1 VIVSLVRSERARSS
15 LVATDSLQPPACA
28 AAFGSSERPGVRH
41 SKSFQLLLLRSTS
54 QGITVNLKAVSFRSQ
69 LKGTLSDFLTKEEM
83 QCPQTE
89 EGLLELVVALSHY
102 TEEGY
107 ALFPQVILCD
117 DLSAT
122 LRLLQ
127 CSDPLHIDTGPR
139 EPQTMTQ
146 ALKRCAP
153 LARGGW
159 VVYMQRFEDHIEYGV
174 FHAPSSPT
182 ALDIRDTVQAL
193 TEEAANL
200 HIILASQLTDK
211 AVELVGAR
219 SGVLHLYLSATPD
232 NAPSPRDALD
242 HLITACCDDVAIDA
256 REQVQSFLRTTLSD
270 AFRHCHGTLVGVLT
284 VGQNPAEVS
293 SDGVILREPISFT
306 TLVKQHEIQRSDQSL
321 AALTAYGH
329 LLAGMLSS
337 DGIVLLDSECKLL
350 GYNLFVRDDEQNTSP
365 PSHVVGGA
373 RRRAYMKLR
382 QLIDRGTLQACFI
395 CSSDGGTEFYKRDTP

>member
-1 VIVSLVRSERARSS
+1 MNA
-15 LVATDSLQPPACA
+15 
-28 AAFGSSERPGVRH
+28 
-41 SKSFQLLLLRSTS
+41 
-54 QGITVNLKAVSFRSQ
+54 KAVSFRSQ
-69 LKGTLSDFLTKEEM
+69 LKGTLSDFLNQEEM

-107 ALFPQVILCD
+107 TLFPQVILCD

-127 CSDPLHIDTGPR
+127 CSDPLHIGAGPR

-159 VVYMQRFEDHIEYGV
+159 VVYLHRFEDRLEYGV
-174 FHAPSSPT
+174 FRGPASPT

-193 TEEAANL
+193 TEETESL
-200 HIILASQLTDK
+200 HIILASQLADK

-232 NAPSPRDALD
+232 DAPSPRDALD
-242 HLITACCDDVAIDA
+242 HLVTACCDGLSPDEM
-256 REQVQSFLRTTLSD
+256 EQVQSFLRTTLSD
-270 AFRHCHGTLVGVLT
+270 ALRHCHGTLVGVLAA
-284 VGQNPAEVS
+284 GQDAAEVS
-293 SDGVILREPISFT
+293 PDGVILRKPIVLA

-321 AALTAYGH
+321 AALTSYGN
-329 LLAGMLSS
+329 LLAGMLAS
-337 DGIVLLDSECKLL
+337 DGIVLLDSECKLV

-365 PSHVVGGA
+365 PSQVVGGA

-382 QLIDRGTLQACFI
+382 QLIDRGILQACFI
-395 CSSDGGTEFYKRDTP
+395 RSSDGGTEFYKRDTL

>member
-1 VIVSLVRSERARSS
+1 
-15 LVATDSLQPPACA
+15 
-28 AAFGSSERPGVRH
+28 
-41 SKSFQLLLLRSTS
+41 
-54 QGITVNLKAVSFRSQ
+54 
-69 LKGTLSDFLTKEEM
+69 
-83 QCPQTE
+83 
-89 EGLLELVVALSHY
+89 
-102 TEEGY
+102 
-107 ALFPQVILCD
+107 
-117 DLSAT
+117 
-122 LRLLQ
+122 
-127 CSDPLHIDTGPR
+127 
-139 EPQTMTQ
+139 
-146 ALKRCAP
+146 
-153 LARGGW
+153 
-159 VVYMQRFEDHIEYGV
+159 MQRFEDHIEYGV

-256 REQVQSFLRTTLSD
+256 REQVQSFVRTTLSD

-321 AALTAYGH
+321 AALTSYGH

-350 GYNLFVRDDEQNTSP
+350 GYNLFVRDDEQNTSS
-365 PSHVVGGA
+365 PSQVVGGA

>member
-1 VIVSLVRSERARSS
+1 
-15 LVATDSLQPPACA
+15 
-28 AAFGSSERPGVRH
+28 
-41 SKSFQLLLLRSTS
+41 
-54 QGITVNLKAVSFRSQ
+54 
-69 LKGTLSDFLTKEEM
+69 M

-159 VVYMQRFEDHIEYGV
+159 VVYMQRFEDYIEYGV
-174 FHAPSSPT
+174 FRAPSLPT
-182 ALDIRDTVQAL
+182 A
-193 TEEAANL
+193 
-200 HIILASQLTDK
+200 
-211 AVELVGAR
+211 
-219 SGVLHLYLSATPD
+219 
-232 NAPSPRDALD
+232 
-242 HLITACCDDVAIDA
+242 
-256 REQVQSFLRTTLSD
+256 
-270 AFRHCHGTLVGVLT
+270 
-284 VGQNPAEVS
+284 
-293 SDGVILREPISFT
+293 
-306 TLVKQHEIQRSDQSL
+306 
-321 AALTAYGH
+321 TAYGH

-350 GYNLFVRDDEQNTSP
+350 GYNLFVRDDEQNTSS
-365 PSHVVGGA
+365 PSQVVGGA

-395 CSSDGGTEFYKRDTP
+395 CSSDGGTEFYKRGTP